1 MNPWLLDYLCDPV
14 LKTPLVLKH
23 ATYDADGRIQ
33 SGALENTQGRIYPIE
48 QGIPRFVERVVQ
60 ATVDGFGDQWNYFNY
75 DDFYHQ
81 WQHHLVRNNFPEV
94 GTEYFRD
101 KIIVDGGAGH
111 GMQSRWMAEAGA
123 KHVIALELSHVVD
136 GITRKNLAGFE
147 DKIDVIQ
154 CSIDCIPIKSN
165 GIPDLVICHNVIQ
178 HTPNVQKTAKALWEV
193 TAPGGEFMWNCYTRN
208 DDTLLQRMRFRLYS
222 GVRWILQRS
231 PFFVRLAYAHLM
243 AALRFI
249 PGLGYFLEKA
259 NVMGRGEV
267 VAGPRW
273 VQRAYRAAV
282 VITFDGFGSHG
293 YQHHLSLQE
302 QKALAKSL
310 QPDESQ
316 WRGQDAYF
324 KAPMPISAAL
334 RLTKTKAS

>member
-1 MNPWLLDYLCDPV
+1 MNPWLLDYLCDPFS
-14 LKTPLVLKH
+14 KTPLTLRD
-23 ATYDADGRIQ
+23 ATYAADGRILT
-33 SGALENTQGRIYPIE
+33 GILVNVMGTEYPIIS
-48 QGIPRFVERVVQ
+48 GVPRFVERPVQ
-60 ATVDGFGDQWNYFNY
+60 SSVDGFGDQWNFFNY
-75 DDFYHQ
+75 NDFYHQ
-81 WQHHLVRNNFPEV
+81 WLHHLVRNNFPDV
-94 GTEYFRD
+94 GTDYFRG

-136 GITRKNLAGFE
+136 GITRKNLVGLE

-154 CSIDCIPIKSN
+154 CSIDCIPLKPNSIL
-165 GIPDLVICHNVIQ
+165 DLVICHNVIQ
-178 HTPNVQKTAKALWEV
+178 HTPDVAKTARSLWDV
-193 TAPGGEFMWNCYTRN
+193 LAPGGEFMWNCYTRN
-208 DDTLLQRMRFRLYS
+208 DDTFLQRTRFRLYS
-222 GVRWILQRS
+222 SVRWVLQRS

-249 PGLGYFLEKA
+249 PGLGYLLEKA

-267 VAGPRW
+267 VSGPRW
-273 VQRAYRAAV
+273 VQRAYQAAV

-293 YQHHLSLQE
+293 YQHHLSLPE

-334 RLTKTKAS
+334 RHTKTQAS